1 MAADPASLDQ
11 ISVRLKRRFLFRK
24 LNNLMLCLVI
34 LVLGIAS
41 TAFKVRYEGGFLTC
55 FREMTVCATVLTS
68 VTSAALVFQI
78 IYEIRIGSEVTS
90 SILYYWRLSSA
101 VTEMIVLL
109 IVLIGYLPFFTDN
122 PVIGRF
128 DMMNMHVIIPVLTI
142 ATFLFYDSPIGELPR
157 RKLLYGLLIITVYAV
172 FILTLILTYIIPEN
186 KIPYSF
192 LDVRNQPFWFIL
204 LAFVVV
210 YGGGYLLFWL
220 FYTLNLKLAWVWY
233 RGIASIS
240 EQEGKT
246 RRRIS

>member
-1 MAADPASLDQ
+1 MAVDPASLDQ
-11 ISVRLKRRFLFRK
+11 ISVRMRRRNLFRK
-24 LNNLMLCLVI
+24 LSNLMLCLVI
-34 LVLGIAS
+34 VVFGIAS
-41 TAFKVRYEGGFLTC
+41 TAYKVRYEGGFLTC

-78 IYEIRIGSEVTS
+78 LYEIRIGSEVTS

-101 VTEMIVLL
+101 VTEMMVLL

-122 PVIGRF
+122 PVISRF
-128 DMMNMHVIIPVLTI
+128 DMIHMHVIIPLLTI
-142 ATFLFYDSPIGELPR
+142 AAFLFYDSPIGKLPK

-204 LAFVVV
+204 LAIIVV
-210 YGGGYLLFWL
+210 YGGGYLLSWL
-220 FYTLNLKLAWVWY
+220 FYTLNLKLAWIWY
-233 RGIASIS
+233 RDIAHSP
-240 EQEGKT
+240 EQEGK
-246 RRRIS
+246 

>member
-1 MAADPASLDQ
+1 MAVDPASLDQ
-11 ISVRLKRRFLFRK
+11 ISVRMRRRNLFRK
-24 LNNLMLCLVI
+24 LSNLMLCLVI
-34 LVLGIAS
+34 VVFGIAS
-41 TAFKVRYEGGFLTC
+41 TAYKVRYEGGFLTC

-78 IYEIRIGSEVTS
+78 LYEIRIGSEVTS

-101 VTEMIVLL
+101 VTEMMVLL

-122 PVIGRF
+122 PVISRF
-128 DMMNMHVIIPVLTI
+128 DMIHMHVIIPLLTI
-142 ATFLFYDSPIGELPR
+142 ATFLFYDSPIGKLPK

-204 LAFVVV
+204 LAVIVV
-210 YGGGYLLFWL
+210 YGGGYLLSWL
-220 FYTLNLKLAWVWY
+220 FYTLNLKLAWIWY
-233 RGIASIS
+233 RDIAHSP
-240 EQEGKT
+240 EQEGK
-246 RRRIS
+246 